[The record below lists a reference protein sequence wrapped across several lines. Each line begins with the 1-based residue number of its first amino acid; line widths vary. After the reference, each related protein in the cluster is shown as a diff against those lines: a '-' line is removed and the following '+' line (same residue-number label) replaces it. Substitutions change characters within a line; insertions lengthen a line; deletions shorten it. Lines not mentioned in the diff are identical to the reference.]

1 MSPAEEQTGFEKHFE
16 VFANCE
22 FYPVADQLCGL
33 LAIVRP
39 TGNLQ
44 NCTNNLQTPVI
55 ELCIVHQL
63 QCSLQYENVHCVQYV
78 LYCTVVIELCY
89 IQCTSCSAHYSTR
102 MFTVCSMY
110 CTVLQSQSCAI
121 YSAPVAVLTT
131 VREVHCVQ
139 YILYCTVLY
148 CSKKCSYLN
157 YNTYATYKKSA
168 RKQFFKKPYLDPT
181 LF

>member
-1 MSPAEEQTGFEKHFE
+1 MHALCKLTLFNEKKFNLHCFAENTILKHKTKQCLPRRNKLVLRSILRFLPI
-16 VFANCE
+16 ANS
-22 FYPVADQLCGL
+22 
-33 LAIVRP
+33 I
-39 TGNLQ
+39 
-44 NCTNNLQTPVI
+44 
-55 ELCIVHQL
+55 QL
-63 QCSLQYENVHCVQYV
+63 QISCAACLPLSGQPEICKIAQTICRLQSQSCV
-78 LYCTVVIELCY
+78 
-89 IQCTSCSAHYSTR
+89 QCTSCSAHYSTR

-181 LF
+181 LL